1 MSLKSDTEG
10 DHELMNRPTQSL
22 YKDRLPPLPDL
33 PILKLLTHTALAS
46 KSKKHNLKSPSN
58 PLDLSANMRLAY
70 LILSVFVAT
79 VAAVP
84 NQCTPNGLPC
94 DSQTPCCSKVCVIQG
109 DIGSPNENG
118 TCE

>member
-1 MSLKSDTEG
+1 
-10 DHELMNRPTQSL
+10 
-22 YKDRLPPLPDL
+22 
-33 PILKLLTHTALAS
+33 
-46 KSKKHNLKSPSN
+46 
-58 PLDLSANMRLAY
+58 MRLAY

-94 DSQTPCCSKVCVIQG
+94 DSQTPCCSKVCVIKG

-118 TCE
+118 TCEDSSDKIDKLMEDPQFRTVDPCLAILTVQDQ

>member
-46 KSKKHNLKSPSN
+46 KSKKHNLK
-58 PLDLSANMRLAY
+58 RYLAQS
-70 LILSVFVAT
+70 LFNADRSL
-79 VAAVP
+79 
-84 NQCTPNGLPC
+84 
-94 DSQTPCCSKVCVIQG
+94 
-109 DIGSPNENG
+109 
-118 TCE
+118 

>member
-1 MSLKSDTEG
+1 
-10 DHELMNRPTQSL
+10 MNRPTQSL
-22 YKDRLPPLPDL
+22 YKDRLPPPPERLSYIQATYSHCPCVK
-33 PILKLLTHTALAS
+33 P
-46 KSKKHNLKSPSN
+46 KKHNLQVLQITFNLPVK
-58 PLDLSANMRLAY
+58 MRLAY

-94 DSQTPCCSKVCVIQG
+94 DSQTPCCSKLCVIKG

-118 TCE
+118 TCM

>member
-1 MSLKSDTEG
+1 
-10 DHELMNRPTQSL
+10 
-22 YKDRLPPLPDL
+22 
-33 PILKLLTHTALAS
+33 
-46 KSKKHNLKSPSN
+46 
-58 PLDLSANMRLAY
+58 MRLAY

-94 DSQTPCCSKVCVIQG
+94 DSQTPCCSKVCVIKG

-118 TCE
+118 TCEYLLYQASTHYRDSSDKIDKLMEDPQFRAVDPCLAILTVQDQ